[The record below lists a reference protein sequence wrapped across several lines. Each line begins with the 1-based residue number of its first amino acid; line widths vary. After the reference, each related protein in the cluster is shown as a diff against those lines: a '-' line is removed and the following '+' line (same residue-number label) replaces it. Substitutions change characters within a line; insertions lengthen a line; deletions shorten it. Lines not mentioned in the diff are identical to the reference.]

1 MISLCLIATMGTL
14 SIALLQ
20 TSVGEMRSA
29 ERFEQRLT
37 AFHLAD
43 GAIDDAIVALRANR
57 AYAGAASTPEGSG
70 TYRSVVSQ
78 VAGTSNTYTIQTMG
92 SYGTSA
98 ADPAYVEQRISAVVN
113 FTLESPFK
121 YATFSTGE
129 TKLSGQAEIDSFD
142 STKGFFMDLP
152 DRGSEGDIGSNSTD
166 YGAVTLRENTYV
178 HGSALL
184 RETEDLDLPHGPVLE
199 NGVETLF
206 EPEDFQAKDPPAGL
220 SNSGAF
226 SYTAHDGGPAW
237 EVSGLEVTT
246 PQFFGGNPWDAPGAQ
261 DYLFNSIKISGN
273 NHIVISTVP
282 ATLYVDGNV
291 RIDSGQLNPAGFIH
305 GAAPQSA
312 DLVIIVKSGDVT
324 ITGDSWIV
332 GAIYAP
338 NSRVKIDGQA
348 TVFGAV
354 IAKELDISGGA
365 KIHYDTSLKD
375 AAVKCGTPK
384 AELVAWQEDGS
395 FVMGGALTDDNSEG
409 YGDYYGGD
417 YYYGNPDETG
427 DPGYYGDGYYGG
439 PDETGDPYYGD
450 YSYGWEPEPEPGP
463 GYDDYSYGWEPE
475 PEPAPEPS
483 YDYYGYYGTPPPPA
497 PAPPPTNYYG
507 YYGMN

>member
-1 MISLCLIATMGTL
+1 MNRRANEKKAENLMRNEKGSALVISLCLIATMGTL

-20 TSVGEMRSA
+20 ASLGEMRST

-43 GAIDDAIVALRANR
+43 GAVDDAIVALRENR
-57 AYAGAASTPEGSG
+57 NYAGAPLTPDGLG
-70 TYRSVVSQ
+70 TYRSVVTQ
-78 VAGTSNTYTIQTMG
+78 VAGRANTYTIQTAG
-92 SYGTSA
+92 SFGLSQA
-98 ADPAYVEQRISAVVN
+98 APGYVEQRISAVVN

-121 YATFSTGE
+121 YAAFSTGP
-129 TKLSGQAEIDSFD
+129 TKLSGQAQIDSFD
-142 STKGFFMDLP
+142 STKGFFMALP
-152 DRGSEGDIGSNSTD
+152 DHGSDGDIGSNSTD
-166 YGAVTLRENTYV
+166 YGAITLRENTYV

-184 RETEDLDLPHGPVLE
+184 REVEDLDLPHGPVLE
-199 NGVETLF
+199 EGVRPLSA
-206 EPEDFQAKDPPAGL
+206 PEDFPVKDPPAGL
-220 SNSGAF
+220 EDSGAF

-237 EVSGLEVTT
+237 EASGLTITT
-246 PQFFGGNPWDAPGAQ
+246 PQFFGGVPWETPASK

-273 NHIVISTVP
+273 NHVVISTVP

-312 DLVIIVKSGDVT
+312 DLVIIVKDGDVT

-365 KIHYDTSLKD
+365 TLHYDKSLKD
-375 AAVKCGTPK
+375 ATVKCGTPK
-384 AELVAWQEDGS
+384 AELVAWQEEGS
-395 FVMGGALTDDNSEG
+395 FTMGGIITDEEG
-409 YGDYYGGD
+409 YGDYGDGYYGG
-417 YYYGNPDETG
+417 PDETG
-427 DPGYYGDGYYGG
+427 GYGDYGDGYYGG
-439 PDETGDPYYGD
+439 PDETGDPYYG
-450 YSYGWEPEPEPGP
+450 YYGDSPPSTDPEPG
-463 GYDDYSYGWEPE
+463 
-475 PEPAPEPS
+475 
-483 YDYYGYYGTPPPPA
+483 YDYYGYYGTPE
-497 PAPPPTNYYG
+497 PTPEPSYPYYG
-507 YYGMN
+507 YYGMP